1 MRVHFLRFET
11 FSLDNMLIK
20 NHNFSSE
27 KLNYPIIMSTLSSSN
42 WDSTILFSNKEFE
55 QINYIS
61 IAGFVNLS
69 NSSSKVPE
77 AVDNKQLKCRIKLE
91 IK

>member
-1 MRVHFLRFET
+1 M
-11 FSLDNMLIK
+11 N
-20 NHNFSSE
+20 
-27 KLNYPIIMSTLSSSN
+27 TLSSGN

-61 IAGFVNLS
+61 IASFDNLS
-69 NSSSKVPE
+69 NSSSKVSE
-77 AVDNKQLKCRIKLE
+77 AVDKNQLKCRIKLK